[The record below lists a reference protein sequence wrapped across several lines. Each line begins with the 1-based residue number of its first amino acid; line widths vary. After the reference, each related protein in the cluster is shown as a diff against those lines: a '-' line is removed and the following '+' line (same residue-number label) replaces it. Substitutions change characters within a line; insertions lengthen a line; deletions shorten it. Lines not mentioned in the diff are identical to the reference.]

1 MSLFHMKFHDA
12 LHSTFDSLSQLS
24 LQKDKIMQLFS
35 DWLHIM
41 CKKMNAT
48 RKKAYSGAENVSN
61 GQRLARQLM
70 VTLKVSGVSR
80 RDYE

>member
-1 MSLFHMKFHDA
+1 MKFHDA
-12 LHSTFDSLSQLS
+12 LRSTFDSLSQLG